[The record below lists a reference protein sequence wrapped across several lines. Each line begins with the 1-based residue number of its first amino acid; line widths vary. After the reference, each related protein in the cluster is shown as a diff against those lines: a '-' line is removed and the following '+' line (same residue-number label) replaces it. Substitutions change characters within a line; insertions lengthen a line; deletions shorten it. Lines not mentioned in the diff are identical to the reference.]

1 MRDRWFVIRVLTV
14 ISVVLALLG
23 GWSARSATVEAQNQF
38 FQLQGVLAPGEQISP
53 VYYIPTPTRA
63 FNYKLEVTGVAGDG
77 PITLTVF
84 NGATHILD
92 GVGFAG
98 EITWGTGT
106 LTQGINTLQLRNDD
120 AAPLNFKLAL
130 YDLPT
135 PSYSWEG
142 TALPAGQDAQARMV
156 FPQSGLYT
164 FDFGVSAGG
173 SYQFSLDTDYIKK
186 QIESPGAFTFFVA
199 AGVHTLEIAQDT
211 AVTWSVAVS
220 AAGPAFDTLP
230 YGKTGEN
237 VQADVLPLSLQNA
250 AQVNLVLTATGVNPT
265 DKLVFEVFGPGLA
278 PIPGTAT
285 TVYAGET
292 TWTSFN
298 LPAGVSSIQITAD
311 GGNAGA
317 LDYALV
323 VDVLPAPPYAWE
335 GNAVAAGDHSYAR
348 VTFPTAGRYRFDFT
362 LAGGRFQFLV
372 NEDFIQKTVEGAG
385 SVTYYIPAGTH
396 DLVIVQDPT
405 LGAEDWGVA
414 ISLVQAGAET
424 LPYAKSGG
432 ELGGAGNAFF
442 EEWLPIGL
450 AAGQTANLQIEVSG
464 QPTDQLI
471 IEVYRQG
478 SATPD
483 KVINAVLGSEVLW
496 ANFPLSAGIN
506 RLHLIAPGSNADPL
520 TYDLTLN
527 AVPTDAYTWEG
538 HALAGGLPSEIK
550 VHFANTGLY
559 RFSIA
564 SPDGFANLLLDDA
577 IPGRS
582 VQVGGVETVY
592 DIQVTAGVHTLY
604 VMQDSAFPQTTWTA
618 QVLPVAAQPAF
629 FTFEGEIEEGVTVAP
644 YYPVF
649 GAPLDFNFALAV
661 AGDDVT
667 LTIQDVYANIL
678 WEGTALAGETLWGTA
693 TLPVGNNRF
702 VLTNGV
708 GGSGDPAQ
716 VALTLYSL
724 SQAPYTWMGVAD
736 ADGLHSEARVIF
748 PTSGLYTFNFNV
760 TGGGRYQ
767 FQVADDFILK
777 TVEGIDSVTY
787 YVPAGTHP
795 LTLIQDSA
803 VGAEWAVAISGV
815 GAQYNALPYLRS
827 GGELGGA
834 GNDFV
839 EEWLPLNLQTAQ
851 SLNLATTLTGVD
863 GDSLVLKVYDAADTL
878 VKTAHIYANETHWST
893 FDLPAGMARLHLEAD
908 AGNGAP
914 LEYSLALRVLP
925 QPPTTWSGSAYT
937 EGENSHARVTFSQS
951 GLYTF
956 NFQATGGRFQ
966 FLVNENYI
974 QKTVESGTTQVTL
987 YIPAGTH
994 DLRVVQDTATGADWS
1009 VGISAVGAATNVLPY
1024 MQTGGDLGGAGNDF
1038 DAEWLP
1044 VFFGAPQRVNLEL
1057 VVAGDYPDA
1066 LQVEIVSGLTGETR
1080 LLTLEDVYG
1089 GETLWATV
1097 DMGAANRLRIV
1108 AEGGN
1113 AGPLTYTATL
1123 HAIPEPPYSWGGV
1136 IHGDG
1141 NISAVRLDTP
1151 VSGLYLVEVN
1161 LPQGFAVVYFN
1172 AVPIRSQPA
1181 PQGFTY
1187 DFEIPLSAGTH
1198 TVYVVQQPDY
1208 AVTEWE
1214 VAISL
1219 LEADAPAISA
1229 IAPTLMYNH
1238 VANTLTVTGANFL
1251 PGAVVKV
1258 GTQSLTTTYI
1268 SATQLQAT
1276 VLAGLAVGVY
1286 DVSVTN
1292 PDDKAAVLPNSLHIE
1307 NPPPTITAVTPTVIY
1322 NDTANTLTVTG
1333 ANFLN
1338 GAVVKVGTQ
1347 TLTTTYIS
1355 ATQLQA
1361 TVPAGFT
1368 VGLYDVTVR
1377 NPDGKEAVLADVLH
1391 VEPPADFIV
1400 YLPLVSKGTAP

>member
-1 MRDRWFVIRVLTV
+1 MRDRWLFVRVFVLISMVLT
-14 ISVVLALLG
+14 LLG
-23 GWSARSATVEAQNQF
+23 GWGMRPAVVEAQNQF
-38 FQLQGVLAPGEQISP
+38 FQLQGTLSPSQQISP

-63 FNYKLEVTGVAGDG
+63 FNYKLEVTGAAGNG

-84 NGATHILD
+84 NGATHILN

-98 EITWGTGT
+98 EVTWGTGT
-106 LTQGINTLQLRNDD
+106 LLQGINTLQLRNDG
-120 AAPLNFKLAL
+120 AMALNFQLTL
-130 YDLPT
+130 YDLAVPPYT
-135 PSYSWEG
+135 WAG
-142 TALPAGQDAQARMV
+142 TAIPAGQNAQARMV

-173 SYQFSLDTDYIKK
+173 SYQFSLDNTYIKK

-199 AGVHTLEIAQDT
+199 AGVHTLEIAQDV

-230 YGKTGEN
+230 YAKTGEN
-237 VQADVLPLSLQNA
+237 VLADVLPLALQNA
-250 AQVNLVLTATGVNPT
+250 AQVNLVLTATGANAA
-265 DKLVFEVFGPGLA
+265 DKLGFEVFGPDLA
-278 PIPGTAT
+278 PLPNTAT

-298 LPAGVSSIQITAD
+298 LPAGVSSIHITAD
-311 GGNAGA
+311 GDNAGP

-323 VDVLPAPPYAWE
+323 VDALPSPPYAWE
-335 GNAVAAGDHSYAR
+335 GHAAAVGDHSYAR
-348 VTFPTAGRYRFDFT
+348 VIFPVAGRYRFDFT
-362 LAGGRFQFLV
+362 LDSGRFQFFV
-372 NEDFIQKTVEGAG
+372 NEDFIQKTVEGPG
-385 SVTYYIPAGTH
+385 NVTYYLPAGTH

-405 LGAEDWGVA
+405 VGAAEWGVA
-414 ISLVQAGAET
+414 ISLVEAGPET
-424 LPYAKSGG
+424 LPYTKSGG
-432 ELGGAGNAFF
+432 NLGGAGNAFD

-450 AAGQTANLQIEVSG
+450 AAGQTANLQIEVTG
-464 QPTDQLI
+464 QPTDQLL
-471 IEVYRQG
+471 IEVYQQG

-483 KVINAVLGSEVLW
+483 KVIDAVLGSEVLW

-506 RLHLIAPGSNADPL
+506 RLHLIAPGSNTDPL
-520 TYDLTLN
+520 TYEFTLHI
-527 AVPTDAYTWEG
+527 VPTDAYTWEG
-538 HALAGGLPSEIK
+538 HALTGGLYSEIK
-550 VHFANTGLY
+550 LDFANTGIY

-564 SPDGFANLLLDDA
+564 SPNGFANLLLDAA

-582 VQVGGVETVY
+582 VQASGVETVY

-604 VMQDSAFPQTTWTA
+604 VMQDPAFPQTTWTA
-618 QVLPVAAQPAF
+618 QVMPVAAQPAF
-629 FTFEGEIEEGVTVAP
+629 FTFEGELAEGVTVAP
-644 YYPVF
+644 SYPVF

-661 AGDDVT
+661 TGDDVT

-702 VLTNGV
+702 VLTNAV

-716 VALTLYSL
+716 VNLTLYTL
-724 SQAPYTWMGVAD
+724 PQAPYTWMGIAD

-767 FQVADDFILK
+767 LQVADDFILK
-777 TVEGIDSVTY
+777 TVEGLDSVTY

-795 LTLIQDSA
+795 LTLIQDSG
-803 VGAEWAVAISGV
+803 VGAEWAVAISGA
-815 GAQYNALPYLRS
+815 GPQYNTLPYLQS

-834 GNDFV
+834 GNDFT

-851 SLNLATTLTGVD
+851 ALNLETTLTGAD
-863 GDSLVLKVYDAADTL
+863 GDALVLKVYNAADAL

-893 FDLPAGMARLHLEAD
+893 FNLPAGTARLHLEAA
-908 AGNGAP
+908 AGNAAP
-914 LEYSLALRVLP
+914 LEYSLALRSLP
-925 QPPTTWSGSAYT
+925 QPPTTWSGSAYM
-937 EGENSHARVTFSQS
+937 EGENSHARVVFSQA

-956 NFQATGGRFQ
+956 NLQAGAGGRFQ
-966 FLVNENYI
+966 FMVNETYL

-994 DLRVVQDTATGADWS
+994 DLKIVQDSNTGADWS
-1009 VGISAVGAATNVLPY
+1009 VGISAVGAATDVLPY
-1024 MQTGGDLGGAGNDF
+1024 MQTGGELGGVGNDF

-1044 VFFGAPQRVNLEL
+1044 VFFSAPQRVNLEL

-1097 DMGAANRLRIV
+1097 DMSAANRLRIV
-1108 AEGGN
+1108 AAAGN

-1123 HAIPEPPYSWGGV
+1123 HAIPEPPYTWGGV

-1141 NISAVRLDTP
+1141 NISAVRLDMP
-1151 VSGLYLVEVN
+1151 VSGLYLVEVT
-1161 LPQGFAVVYFN
+1161 LPQGFAVVYFDTL
-1172 AVPIRSQPA
+1172 PIRSQPS
-1181 PQGFTY
+1181 PQGFDY
-1187 DFEIPLSAGTH
+1187 DFQIPLTAGTH
-1198 TVYVVQQPDY
+1198 TVYVVQQTNYPL
-1208 AVTEWE
+1208 TEWE
-1214 VAISL
+1214 VTLSL
-1219 LEADAPAISA
+1219 LTADAPAISA
-1229 IAPTLMYNH
+1229 ISPTLMYNH
-1238 VANTLTVTGANFL
+1238 IANTLTVTGANFL

-1258 GTQSLTTTYI
+1258 GTQTLTTTYL

-1276 VLAGLAVGVY
+1276 VPAGLAVAIY
-1286 DVSVTN
+1286 DVTVTN
-1292 PDDKAAVLPNSLHIE
+1292 PDAKSAVLPNSLHIE
-1307 NPPPTITAVTPTVIY
+1307 NPPPTITEVTPTIIY
-1322 NDTANTLTVTG
+1322 NDIENTLIVLG
-1333 ANFLN
+1333 SNFLN

-1368 VGLYDVTVR
+1368 PGLYDVTVR

-1391 VEPPADFIV
+1391 VEPPADFFV
-1400 YLPLVSKGTAP
+1400 YLPIVSKGAP